1 MGAIIIGL
9 IGMAAF
15 ILGVGGC
22 LEVFSAIKDKKVKA
36 EIRSKNDLLL
46 YLVMLILCTSYLAY
60 DVYRYET
67 MIPDGTYC
75 HYAIVSADY
84 GSYYLPSRVYKSSD
98 TSEIESGY
106 DYISGERKT
115 TAITTSAYYISE
127 AYWSNG
133 GYLRFEED
141 VPMVLGE
148 KYTLHDQDWEEWT
161 VTITEERT
169 THPKVTE
176 RVEEKDWLGYGIDI
190 FVMSG
195 GIIGSLLVLIKFFK
209 SSGKDDIL

>member
-15 ILGVGGC
+15 ILGIGGC

-75 HYAIVSADY
+75 HYAIVSSDY
-84 GSYYLPSRVYKSSD
+84 GTYTLPARVYKSSD
-98 TSEIESGY
+98 TSEIEAGY
-106 DYISGERKT
+106 DYLSGEPET
-115 TAITTSAYYISE
+115 IAVTTSAYYISE
-127 AYWSNG
+127 VYWPNG
-133 GYLRFEED
+133 GYLSFDAD
-141 VPMVLGE
+141 VPMVIGE
-148 KYTLHDQDWEEWT
+148 EYVLDDQNWEEWE
-161 VTITEERT
+161 VTITETRT
-169 THPKVTE
+169 THTEITE

-190 FVMSG
+190 FVLSG
-195 GIIGSLLVLIKFFK
+195 GVIGSFLVLLKFFK
-209 SSGKDDIL
+209 PSKKDDVF